1 MDLTSAR
8 GGALSQVRKNDILGP
23 VKVALQGLVYTFRTQ
38 RHMRFHLYVVL
49 VVTLLGILF
58 NMRLREML
66 ILLFVI
72 SLVLV
77 AEMFNS
83 AIEATV
89 DLVQPS
95 YHPLAK
101 FAKDIAAGAVLI
113 TTIIALVVGALILLG
128 EQRWEE
134 IKVSLTADT
143 LGTPILARFILG
155 ALLLFVVVIVGKGL
169 GKRGQVLK
177 GGLVSGHAAYGFFIA
192 TAIMFITD
200 QPVISGLGML
210 LAAIIA
216 QSRWEAKIH
225 SVFELSLGAAVGVLM
240 GLVMFGVVPK

>member
-1 MDLTSAR
+1 MSVNRKSDFWAPVRVATS
-8 GGALSQVRKNDILGP
+8 
-23 VKVALQGLVYTFRTQ
+23 GLVYTFKTQ

-49 VVTLLGILF
+49 VVMLLGVFF
-58 NMRLREML
+58 NLGLREML
-66 ILLFVI
+66 VLLFTI

-113 TTIIALVVGALILLG
+113 TTIIALVVGSLMILG
-128 EQRWEE
+128 ENRWEQ
-134 IKVSLTADT
+134 IKVNLTSESL
-143 LGTPILARFILG
+143 GVGVVPRMVLG
-155 ALLLFVVVIVGKGL
+155 AFVLFIVVVVGKGL
-169 GKRGQVLK
+169 GKQGQVFK
-177 GGLVSGHAAYGFFIA
+177 GGLVSGHAAFGFFFA
-192 TAIMFITD
+192 GAIVFLTD
-200 QPVISGLGML
+200 SPVVSGLALL

-225 SVFELSLGAAVGVLM
+225 SVFELSLGAAAGVLVSM
-240 GLVMFGVVPK
+240 LLFGLLPK

>member
-1 MDLTSAR
+1 MITR
-8 GGALSQVRKNDILGP
+8 PKDILAP
-23 VKVALQGLVYTFRTQ
+23 VKVALAGMVYTFKTQ

-49 VVTLLGILF
+49 AVTILGVFF
-58 NMRLREML
+58 NLRLREML

-95 YHPLAK
+95 YHPMAK

-113 TTIIALVVGALILLG
+113 TTIIALVVGALMLLG
-128 EQRWEE
+128 ESRWEE

-143 LGTPILARFILG
+143 LGVPPAGRFFLG
-155 ALLLFVVVIVGKGL
+155 LFLLFIVIVVGKGL

-177 GGLVSGHAAYGFFIA
+177 GGMVSGHAAYGFFIA
-192 TAIMFITD
+192 TTIMVLTD
-200 QPVISGLGML
+200 KMVISALAIV

-225 SVFELSLGAAVGVLM
+225 SIFELTLGAAVGIVM
-240 GLVMFGVVPK
+240 GLVLFGLMPK

>member
-1 MDLTSAR
+1 MPVGKRADLLGPFKT
-8 GGALSQVRKNDILGP
+8 ALS
-23 VKVALQGLVYTFRTQ
+23 GLVYTFKTQ

-49 VVTLLGILF
+49 VVIVMAIRFGL
-58 NMRLREML
+58 RLREL
-66 ILLFVI
+66 LVLLFVI

-89 DLVQPS
+89 DLVQPH

-113 TTIIALVVGALILLG
+113 TTIVALVVGALMLLG
-128 EQRWEE
+128 EDRWEY
-134 IKVSLTADT
+134 IKVALSTQSMGVPAVPRIIFGLF
-143 LGTPILARFILG
+143 LVFLA
-155 ALLLFVVVIVGKGL
+155 VVIGKGI
-169 GKRGQVLK
+169 GKRGQVFK
-177 GGLVSGHAAYGFFIA
+177 GGLVSGHAAYGFFFA
-192 TAIMFITD
+192 STIMFMSNE
-200 QPVISGLGML
+200 PVIWALAIL

-225 SVFELSLGAAVGVLM
+225 SVFELSLGAAVGVVVA
-240 GLVMFGVVPK
+240 LVLFALVPQ